1 MEIKALNRKMPFSL
15 NRALSSKIIEKEIF
29 EMNSVIE
36 VLKDYIERPQY
47 ILTSIPSLIKA
58 EIVFELAL

>member
-1 MEIKALNRKMPFSL
+1 MRLSL

>member
-1 MEIKALNRKMPFSL
+1 
-15 NRALSSKIIEKEIF
+15 
-29 EMNSVIE
+29 MNSAIE
-36 VLKDYIERPQY
+36 VLKDCVERPQN